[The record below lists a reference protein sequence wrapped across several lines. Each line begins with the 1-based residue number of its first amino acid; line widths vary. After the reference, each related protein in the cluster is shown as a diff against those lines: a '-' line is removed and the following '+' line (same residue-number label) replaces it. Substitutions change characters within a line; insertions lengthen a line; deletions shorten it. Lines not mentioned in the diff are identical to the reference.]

1 MKTYVISLKERQDRR
16 DRFHLPF
23 EYEFLIQERL
33 TGVVGIDWS
42 LGNLGCMLGHRQAV
56 ELAKQQG
63 LNEVLVLE
71 DDADIKSEL
80 PKKFPFPLTF
90 LGGDFTEG
98 SQELHNERFT
108 NIVGSH
114 AVYYHKS
121 TFDYLLQTLPSL
133 AQLRELKDPFM
144 LEPYDIWLSKN
155 GVGYLNIFESNDE
168 ENSDIPH
175 GKKIKTKLLTK

>member
-98 SQELHNERFT
+98 SQELNNERFT

-114 AVYYHKS
+114 AVYYHNS

-133 AQLRELKDPFM
+133 VQLRELKDPFM